1 MLVAAWEPS
10 KFFEGVRIPLA
21 APKMR
26 LVKLKLILRIIRG
39 KPVLYKVNLNKPK
52 QYKYIEATYECI
64 L

>member
-1 MLVAAWEPS
+1 
-10 KFFEGVRIPLA
+10 
-21 APKMR
+21 MR